1 MSIHHTQARV
11 GLVRPRLYT
20 LIEMSEE
27 LRVSPQTLRNLVG
40 KYKIEPPFKPLKGAK
55 KQYKLSDFQEAMN
68 KDKHTRFKIDKGI
81 PLPPR
86 KTAVESKFQS
96 LFDSM
101 EPGDSTLMSEE
112 DTVSFYQCAKRKY
125 PERKYAS
132 RKVQDEF
139 GMKRVWRLE

>member
-1 MSIHHTQARV
+1 
-11 GLVRPRLYT
+11 
-20 LIEMSEE
+20 
-27 LRVSPQTLRNLVG
+27 
-40 KYKIEPPFKPLKGAK
+40 
-55 KQYKLSDFQEAMN
+55 
-68 KDKHTRFKIDKGI
+68 
-81 PLPPR
+81 
-86 KTAVESKFQS
+86 
-96 LFDSM
+96 M